1 MLKIKDASVR
11 KINMSERALL
21 FFFYENRYRKIGK
34 VISHYLDLHIFLRI
48 TH

>member
-21 FFFYENRYRKIGK
+21 FFFMRTDTER
-34 VISHYLDLHIFLRI
+34 
-48 TH
+48 